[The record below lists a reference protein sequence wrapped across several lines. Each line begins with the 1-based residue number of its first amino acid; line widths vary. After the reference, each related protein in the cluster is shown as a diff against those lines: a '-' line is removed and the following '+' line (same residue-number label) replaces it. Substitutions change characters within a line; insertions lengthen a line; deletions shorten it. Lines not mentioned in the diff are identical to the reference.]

1 MRIPLITAIAFL
13 AVATAGC
20 DRGGTDTS
28 TTGTAPA
35 TAATVAGPAPG
46 QVADQPAAP
55 VEKGPIWLEPDALP
69 ACGRPTVVTVHWDAN
84 KFEGVKAVDIVAI
97 NPEGKESVFVAAGRS
112 GSRETGAWVRAGS
125 KMSLRNKADATEL
138 ASATVAAVPCQ

>member
-1 MRIPLITAIAFL
+1 MRIPVITAIAFL
-13 AVATAGC
+13 ALATAGC
-20 DRGGTDTS
+20 DRSGTATDTA
-28 TTGTAPA
+28 TAPA
-35 TAATVAGPAPG
+35 TTATTAAPVAAVVPP
-46 QVADQPAAP
+46 AP

-69 ACGRPTVVTVHWDAN
+69 ACGRPTAITVHWDAN
-84 KFEGVKAVDIVAI
+84 QFAGVKAVDIVAI